1 MSLVRISP
9 LHRVAPSYSLI
20 IANYRYAE
28 SSDSDDHFSDA
39 QSAPSRESQAASPIP
54 KLRVE
59 KISDEPS
66 YGEVPGTDAYK
77 MREGDAEPDEI
88 AVIPDE
94 SDKASGESRS
104 QSGTPSGGV
113 IPTTVVE
120 ETADT
125 EGSET
130 HPEKHH
136 RSDPPPDLVLKADG
150 NLETGK
156 DASGMGN

>member
-1 MSLVRISP
+1 MIT
-9 LHRVAPSYSLI
+9 
-20 IANYRYAE
+20 ANTCCNVE
-28 SSDSDDHFSDA
+28 SESDDHFSDA
-39 QSAPSRESQAASPIP
+39 QSAPSRGSQAASPIP

-59 KISDEPS
+59 KVSDEPS

-88 AVIPDE
+88 AVIPDD
-94 SDKASGESRS
+94 SDSASGESRS
-104 QSGTPSGGV
+104 QSGTPNGRA
-113 IPTTVVE
+113 IPTTLVE

-130 HPEKHH
+130 HPEKQH

-150 NLETGK
+150 NVETGGE
-156 DASGMGN
+156 ASGMGK